1 MKFHR
6 QLQPAT
12 GTSWVVS
19 YSNKTIPRWRTAAI
33 LKFDISPYLSEKS
46 TILMKFCTQ
55 QQILYWMNVM
65 WSKMKKLHWT
75 DSEFDTTY
83 FLFFLQYCIISLITT
98 HIINAKRQ
106 EMKLRSYVVKQLGDF
121 KICKIKHLTNPHVK
135 QLLNGLYIS
144 VIYFLI
150 WK

>member
-1 MKFHR
+1 
-6 QLQPAT
+6 
-12 GTSWVVS
+12 
-19 YSNKTIPRWRTAAI
+19 
-33 LKFDISPYLSEKS
+33 
-46 TILMKFCTQ
+46 
-55 QQILYWMNVM
+55 
-65 WSKMKKLHWT
+65 MKKLHWT

-106 EMKLRSYVVKQLGDF
+106 EMKLRSYVVKQLEDF
-121 KICKIKHLTNPHVK
+121 KICKIKHLTNPYVK

-150 WK
+150 